1 MLIINKIA
9 ITTFPAPSALL
20 FFQLFSSSLCIYFT
34 SRLGFVELERVSR
47 SHLKSYVIVS
57 FTFLAALLSNIKV
70 LQYANVETFIVFRA
84 STPLAISVLDYIFL
98 GRDLPSLRSS
108 TSLLGLV
115 LGAVSYV
122 RTDSHFEVR
131 AYAWVFCWYIVFCFD
146 QIFIKHVVDTAKL
159 STWTNSF
166 WTNTIATIPA
176 LILAVKNSEHEV
188 SFGPN
193 SILFVTVSC
202 FMGVLMS
209 GASYHLRGLVSATY
223 FTIIGTLC
231 KVLSV
236 LINFVIWDKH
246 ASVSGLLSLGF
257 CILSAT
263 FYQQSPLRRV
273 AHEAQV
279 ATITAPRFLRVFTPS
294 LLFVSVILALSY
306 STLFNYNQT
315 STQSGTSQKKA
326 LVIVIGSI
334 RGGHY
339 AWKSFQRNLLLALDA
354 DFAYL
359 GPDDPKL
366 MAPVVAYNWHY
377 ADLVDWGEFFD
388 NMTES
393 RTWRHMCS
401 EFPRGGAQLLGGVSD
416 CQPGS
421 AGLLLAY
428 REILLE
434 HFLQHGLI
442 EKYEWFVLTRSDQ
455 LHLCAHESLQT
466 MNRTSI
472 NVAEGEEYGGISDR
486 HAVYPS
492 SVVLQG
498 LGVTRD
504 LLHKSQEYVRYFNH
518 TGIHMNLE
526 AVLKRYFDKSDLP
539 VKRFKRSFFG
549 VARKCDKARW
559 SKGTNHS
566 VGEVLGLKIKYVTEL
581 EHAQRA
587 CEVNFTVPEG
597 PVIDEC

>member
-1 MLIINKIA
+1 MLVVNKIA
-9 ITTFPAPSALL
+9 ITAFPAPSTLL
-20 FFQLFSSSLCIYFT
+20 FFQLFSSSFSIYVT
-34 SRLGFVELERVSR
+34 SKLGLIQLARVSR
-47 SHLKSYVIVS
+47 AHMNSYAIVS

-98 GRDLPSLRSS
+98 ERDLPSLRSS
-108 TSLLGLV
+108 MSLLGLI

-122 RTDSHFEVR
+122 ATDSHFEVR
-131 AYAWVFCWYIVFCFD
+131 AYAWVFCWYIIFCFD
-146 QIFIKHVVDTAKL
+146 QIYIKHVVDSVKL
-159 STWTNSF
+159 SSWTNSF

-176 LILAVKNSEHEV
+176 LLLAVKNSEHRV
-188 SFGPN
+188 AFGPN
-193 SILFVTVSC
+193 SVFFVTLSC
-202 FMGVLMS
+202 FVGVMMS
-209 GASYHLRGLVSATY
+209 GASFHLRGLVSATY

-236 LINFVIWDKH
+236 LINYVIWDKH
-246 ASVSGLLSLGF
+246 ASVPGLLSLGF

-263 FYQQSPLRRV
+263 FYHQSPLRS
-273 AHEAQV
+273 
-279 ATITAPRFLRVFTPS
+279 TARKTQAAVVTTSRFLRCCAVS
-294 LLFVSVILALSY
+294 LLFFSLVLSLSKSAIFNKDQVSTRNSISR
-306 STLFNYNQT
+306 
-315 STQSGTSQKKA
+315 KA

-366 MAPVVAYNWHY
+366 MTQAVDYNWQY
-377 ADLVDWGEFFD
+377 ADLADWGAFFD
-388 NMTES
+388 TMASS
-393 RTWRHMCS
+393 RAWRHMCS
-401 EFPRGGAQLLGGVSD
+401 EFPRGGAQFLGGVRD

-434 HFLQHGLI
+434 RILQHGLM

-455 LHLCAHESLQT
+455 LHLCEHEPLQS
-466 MNRTSI
+466 MNRTSV
-472 NVAEGEEYGGISDR
+472 NVAEGEDYGGISDR
-486 HAVYPS
+486 HAVYPR

-504 LLHKSQEYVRYFNH
+504 LLHNSQGYVRYFND

-526 AVLKRYFDKSDLP
+526 AVLKRYFDKSGLP
-539 VKRFKRSFFG
+539 VQRFRRSFFG
-549 VARKCDKARW
+549 VARRCDKTRW
-559 SKGTNHS
+559 SEGTNHS
-566 VGEVLGLKIKYVTEL
+566 IGDILGLKIKYVTEL
-581 EHAQRA
+581 EEAQRV

-597 PVIDEC
+597 PIVDDC